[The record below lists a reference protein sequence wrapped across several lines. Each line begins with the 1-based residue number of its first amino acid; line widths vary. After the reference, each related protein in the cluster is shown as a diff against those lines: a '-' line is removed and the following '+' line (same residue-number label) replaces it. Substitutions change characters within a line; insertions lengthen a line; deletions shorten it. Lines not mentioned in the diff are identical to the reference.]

1 MLSSAGGIASVAG
14 DMGFRNNGKTFF
26 EPFNGSKGSI
36 LNPSKGQKVGA
47 TEVLRDHDTEQCLW
61 NVGIYADSGSPR
73 WVKATNWMT
82 TWEGGVREAWVTS
95 RLTLFGHPTWGFLR
109 IYSEQQGEDEWAKKG
124 K

>member
-1 MLSSAGGIASVAG
+1 M
-14 DMGFRNNGKTFF
+14 
-26 EPFNGSKGSI
+26 ESI

-47 TEVLRDHDTEQCLW
+47 TEVLRDYDTEQCLW
-61 NVGIYADSGSPR
+61 NVGVCVDLGSPR

-82 TWEGGVREAWVTS
+82 AWVGGSQRGLGDIMPDTVWAS
-95 RLTLFGHPTWGFLR
+95 SPKAWGFLR